1 MMSYTEQNTAQTVC
15 LAISEILISW
25 FYKVPILFS
34 KKLIKFYLLF
44 LLISTVATFVIK
56 KVIFKDKKKFI
67 LITHRNIQT
76 KKICNILFFEIVKN
90 NNRLDNY
97 FASFYIKIVR
107 TGILNL
113 VFDKKNNIFFF
124 NIPHN
129 NKDSLNN
136 MAEIE
141 IYKELLN
148 VICTQETNN
157 MDIFIYDTH
166 DRYIDTFCM
175 MFGEKSLITGNR
187 VLLKNAH
194 IFYSYLNKKL
204 IDFYSIDMIL
214 SNKNIISVLEMLR
227 SLEEDNQALQ
237 KIYYYYNN
245 SSLKSDK
252 NSIVFYLI
260 KMAKFL
266 NSTIYYL

>member
-1 MMSYTEQNTAQTVC
+1 MSYTEQNTAQTVC

-25 FYKVPILFS
+25 MYKVPILFS
-34 KKLIKFYLLF
+34 RNLIKFYVLF
-44 LLISTVATFVIK
+44 LLIFIVSTFVIK
-56 KVIFKDKKKFI
+56 KVIFTDKKKYI

-97 FASFYIKIVR
+97 FDNFYLKIVS

-113 VFDKKNNIFFF
+113 VFDKKNNIFFL
-124 NIPHN
+124 NIPN
-129 NKDSLNN
+129 NSKDSVNN

-148 VICTQETNN
+148 VISAQETNN

-204 IDFYSIDMIL
+204 IDFYSIDMML

-245 SSLKSDK
+245 SSLKSGK
-252 NSIVFYLI
+252 NCIIFYLI